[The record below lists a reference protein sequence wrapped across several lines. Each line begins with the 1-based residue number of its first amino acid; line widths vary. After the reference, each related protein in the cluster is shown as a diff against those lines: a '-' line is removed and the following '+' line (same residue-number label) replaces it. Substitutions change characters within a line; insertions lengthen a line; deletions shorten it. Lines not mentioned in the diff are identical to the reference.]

1 MYYQDNGV
9 ILNYIAAS
17 DTKQSEKGN
26 KKLIQLSQV
35 K

>member
-9 ILNYIAAS
+9 ILNHIAAC
-17 DTKQSEKGN
+17 DTKQSEKDN